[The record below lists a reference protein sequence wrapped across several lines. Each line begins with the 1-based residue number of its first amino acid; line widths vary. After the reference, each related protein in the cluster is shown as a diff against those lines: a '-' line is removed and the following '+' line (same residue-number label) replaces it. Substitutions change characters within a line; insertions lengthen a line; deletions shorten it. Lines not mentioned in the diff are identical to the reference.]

1 VAVGD
6 VDGDGRSEIMTVPG
20 NGAGS
25 QVQVFDGQNFKETA
39 SFLAYPSNFTGGAFI
54 AAASVKQPRLAIQA
68 DRENAGMIQ
77 LQWQA
82 GCVCELQVNLD
93 ATSREGWT
101 ALDVRPVENGN
112 RLGLLLP
119 AVQKFQSF
127 RLKLRHRSA
136 SAKAAAEGARLM
148 ATLSR
153 NTAPGKTPHSTSG
166 SKRNLRLTTQERS
179 IDQAHHH

>member
-1 VAVGD
+1 MQSFFPYETGFSGGVRVAVGD

-101 ALDVRPVENGN
+101 ALDVRPVETGN
-112 RLGLLLP
+112 RIGLLLP

-127 RLKLRHRSA
+127 RLKLDIEAIR
-136 SAKAAAEGARLM
+136 
-148 ATLSR
+148 
-153 NTAPGKTPHSTSG
+153 
-166 SKRNLRLTTQERS
+166 
-179 IDQAHHH
+179 